1 MKRILILTAVLTGL
15 AVPVAASATPGS
27 GTLVIRHQVR
37 GCHTWSLNGG
47 AFKASQTVR
56 LARGG
61 SLVVTD
67 NDVMSHRLVKV
78 AGPAVGFK
86 LVTKGMPM
94 KAAVKQP
101 WAPGMMGSMGATV
114 RVTFPSAGVYTLKTL
129 AGEDYMQGMKTI
141 GEDNVL
147 RLKVVIS

>member
-1 MKRILILTAVLTGL
+1 MKRILVLTAVLTGL
-15 AVPVAASATPGS
+15 AVTVAASAAPGS

-37 GCHTWSLNGG
+37 GCHTWSLDGG
-47 AFKASQTVR
+47 AFKATQTVH
-56 LARGG
+56 LVKGG
-61 SLVVTD
+61 ALVVTD
-67 NDVMSHRLVKV
+67 NDVMSHRLVKI
-78 AGPAVGFK
+78 AGPAVVYK

-101 WAPGMMGSMGATV
+101 WSPGMMGSMGAAV
-114 RVTFPSAGVYTLKTL
+114 KVTFPSAGVYTLKTV

-147 RLKVVIS
+147 RLKVVVS